1 MIVMLPFIG
10 GLLKNKNLKHIMLI
24 SNAISIVVF
33 ILIYVNERSI
43 GASFFAFIILTMI
56 EKVNVSVFNI
66 SSQSS
71 FSILFEKE
79 RIDSINSLKSV
90 FDNFAS
96 LLGPTLGTLI
106 YAKSDLSGII
116 CINIISF
123 IVCFILLMN
132 LNYMHISEPVEN
144 ERKRKMNICA
154 GLTYLKNNSNIM
166 FIFFTFMVLN
176 FLVAPTENVYAPGI
190 IKVIFGFSDNLFGLT
205 STAVSIGIIIAGFSM
220 TLFKRKSSILYSF
233 YMQSIIMIVTG
244 IFSLFLRSQ
253 PMLFYVIYITL
264 CLLSGYFSTF
274 IINVPMISY
283 FQKNIEI
290 NQQTQFF
297 SIMTLSSNIMVP
309 LGTFIAGIL
318 CDLMG
323 ADVVYLTSGII
334 MLVYVYIMRWN
345 IKNEE
350 I

>member
-1 MIVMLPFIG
+1 MRKLMLSNDKIYLISRFINLIGSNIYNICIPLYLLEKFGSLTITGIFFTLVQIPMIVMLPFIG

-33 ILIYVNERSI
+33 ILIYVNGRSN
-43 GASFFAFIILTMI
+43 GSSFFAFIILTMI
-56 EKVNVSVFNI
+56 EKVNVSVFNV

-106 YAKSDLSGII
+106 YAKSDLSVII

-132 LNYMHISEPVEN
+132 LNYMHRSESVEN

-166 FIFFTFMVLN
+166 FIFFTFMVFN
-176 FLVAPTENVYAPGI
+176 
-190 IKVIFGFSDNLFGLT
+190 
-205 STAVSIGIIIAGFSM
+205 
-220 TLFKRKSSILYSF
+220 
-233 YMQSIIMIVTG
+233 
-244 IFSLFLRSQ
+244 
-253 PMLFYVIYITL
+253 
-264 CLLSGYFSTF
+264 
-274 IINVPMISY
+274 
-283 FQKNIEI
+283 
-290 NQQTQFF
+290 FF
-297 SIMTLSSNIMVP
+297 SCSH
-309 LGTFIAGIL
+309 
-318 CDLMG
+318 
-323 ADVVYLTSGII
+323 
-334 MLVYVYIMRWN
+334 
-345 IKNEE
+345 
-350 I
+350 

>member
-1 MIVMLPFIG
+1 M
-10 GLLKNKNLKHIMLI
+10 
-24 SNAISIVVF
+24 
-33 ILIYVNERSI
+33 
-43 GASFFAFIILTMI
+43 
-56 EKVNVSVFNI
+56 
-66 SSQSS
+66 
-71 FSILFEKE
+71 
-79 RIDSINSLKSV
+79 

-106 YAKSDLSGII
+106 YAKSDLSVII

-123 IVCFILLMN
+123 MVCFILLMN
-132 LNYMHISEPVEN
+132 LNYMHRSEPVEN

-233 YMQSIIMIVTG
+233 YTQSIIMIATG

-264 CLLSGYFSTF
+264 CLLSGYSSTF
-274 IINVPMISY
+274 INVPMISY

-323 ADVVYLTSGII
+323 AIDQFGLHDFTGDGIPDVGIFESEAANTIPESERNNYVFYYMKESSGAQTAICLSEKDHGI
-334 MLVYVYIMRWN
+334 S
-345 IKNEE
+345 
-350 I
+350 

>member
-1 MIVMLPFIG
+1 MRKLMLSNDKIYLISRFINLIGSNIYNICIPLYLLEKFGSLTITGIFFTLVQIPMIVMLPFIG
-10 GLLKNKNLKHIMLI
+10 ELLKNKNLKHVMLI

-33 ILIYVNERSI
+33 LLIYVNGRSN
-43 GASFFAFIILTMI
+43 GSSFFAFIILTMI
-56 EKVNVSVFNI
+56 EKVNVSVFNV

-106 YAKSDLSGII
+106 YAKSDLSVII

-123 IVCFILLMN
+123 MVCFILLMN
-132 LNYMHISEPVEN
+132 LNYMYRSEPVEN

-220 TLFKRKSSILYSF
+220 T
-233 YMQSIIMIVTG
+233 
-244 IFSLFLRSQ
+244 
-253 PMLFYVIYITL
+253 
-264 CLLSGYFSTF
+264 
-274 IINVPMISY
+274 
-283 FQKNIEI
+283 
-290 NQQTQFF
+290 
-297 SIMTLSSNIMVP
+297 
-309 LGTFIAGIL
+309 
-318 CDLMG
+318 
-323 ADVVYLTSGII
+323 
-334 MLVYVYIMRWN
+334 
-345 IKNEE
+345 
-350 I
+350 

>member
-1 MIVMLPFIG
+1 MRKLMLSNDKIYLISRFINLIGSNIYNICIPLYLLEKFGSLTITGIFFTLVQIPMIVMLPFIG

-43 GASFFAFIILTMI
+43 GSSFFAFIILTMI

-106 YAKSDLSGII
+106 YAKSDLSVII

-144 ERKRKMNICA
+144 ERKRKINMCRI
-154 GLTYLKNNSNIM
+154 
-166 FIFFTFMVLN
+166 
-176 FLVAPTENVYAPGI
+176 
-190 IKVIFGFSDNLFGLT
+190 NLF
-205 STAVSIGIIIAGFSM
+205 
-220 TLFKRKSSILYSF
+220 K
-233 YMQSIIMIVTG
+233 
-244 IFSLFLRSQ
+244 
-253 PMLFYVIYITL
+253 
-264 CLLSGYFSTF
+264 
-274 IINVPMISY
+274 
-283 FQKNIEI
+283 E
-290 NQQTQFF
+290 
-297 SIMTLSSNIMVP
+297 
-309 LGTFIAGIL
+309 
-318 CDLMG
+318 
-323 ADVVYLTSGII
+323 
-334 MLVYVYIMRWN
+334 
-345 IKNEE
+345 
-350 I
+350 